1 VNRHCA
7 AKLRTVLAAFAIL
20 GCIGCNRDKMQRT
33 TPIAPRVVAA
43 VTSADSV
50 EVYEI
55 LDIHSATRAAFSN
68 QAYYSESRAVRRPA
82 TGPTEELFSDDQE
95 GTHLIV
101 SPIGTLNARYR
112 RAAARLLLR
121 SRSYTN
127 DHWLCIPRFRY
138 VLRYRA
144 QPSAIY
150 VVLTDDCIEVDI
162 RDAGG
167 KHLDG
172 GSVSTSAVRKWEHI
186 IEGIE
191 SGS

>member
-1 VNRHCA
+1 MNRPCA
-7 AKLRTVLAAFAIL
+7 AKMWTVLAAFAMF

-55 LDIHSATRAAFSN
+55 LDIHSAIRAAYSN

-82 TGPTEELFSDDQE
+82 TGPTEELFSNDPE

-101 SPIGTLNARYR
+101 SPIGTLNARHR

-121 SRSYTN
+121 SSSYTN
-127 DHWLCIPRFRY
+127 DHWLCIPRSRY

-144 QPSAIY
+144 RPSAVY
-150 VVLTDDCIEVDI
+150 VVLTDDCIEIDI
-162 RDAGG
+162 RDADG

-172 GSVSTSAVRKWEHI
+172 GSVSASAVKKWERI
-186 IEGIE
+186 ITGIE